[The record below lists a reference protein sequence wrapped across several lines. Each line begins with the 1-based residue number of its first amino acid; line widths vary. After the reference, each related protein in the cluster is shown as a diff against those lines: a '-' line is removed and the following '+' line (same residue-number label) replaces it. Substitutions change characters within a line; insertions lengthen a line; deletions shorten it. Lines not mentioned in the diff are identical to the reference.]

1 MPVSN
6 ENPAAGRSRLAAL
19 ALLQRF
25 HGIGA
30 DPEQVRPCFGSRGPV
45 ISYLLSPLL
54 RYRHGSLHERYTWVG
69 Y

>member
-19 ALLQRF
+19 ALLQRS

-30 DPEQVRPCFGSRGPV
+30 DPEQLRLRFGSGRPV
-45 ISYLLSPLL
+45 ISHLLSPLL
-54 RYRHGSLHERYTWVG
+54 HYRHESMHER
-69 Y
+69 